1 MSDGRTT
8 SSMFRRSAGTSFPSG
23 SYSPPEVVSD
33 EGDNPPSVLF
43 DGGGFQSPS
52 SPARRPVRAPPKAQL
67 RADHD
72 LSGTPRCIPSE
83 TLGCRRGHSTRRT
96 GIVLR
101 AGVGRRRPDPPG
113 PRYYLRRHRRA
124 PGPPGGGPDRRLGA
138 HRSSGSRPVLPA
150 QGEPG
155 EDADGQMRLR
165 EIPFRGI
172 ISSSWAILTRDHS
185 DRMGLGVPISRRCKM
200 RASI

>member
-124 PGPPGGGPDRRLGA
+124 PEPSGGQTVGWALTEVVGAGPSCPRKANRERMLTGKCDFEKSHFA
-138 HRSSGSRPVLPA
+138 GSYRAV
-150 QGEPG
+150 
-155 EDADGQMRLR
+155 GQ
-165 EIPFRGI
+165 
-172 ISSSWAILTRDHS
+172 S
-185 DRMGLGVPISRRCKM
+185 
-200 RASI
+200 